1 MKRAGSL
8 QWCALTVAAL
18 AAVAGCSSQ
27 SSPRDTGATL
37 KPSVASPGSAATG
50 PSTTSAAKPVSVTV
64 SGSGDILLHSSL
76 WREAA
81 AYAKADGRSGYEF
94 DPMFAKV
101 RSAISASDLA
111 LCHQETPVSSTDTDL
126 SVPGSLVFNVPREI
140 ATTLKR
146 AGFEGCDVASNHTID
161 RGLLGM
167 ASTRR
172 QLTNAGLGVAGP
184 SADPNTSDKA
194 AMYGAK
200 GVKIAHL
207 AYTYTLPNSS
217 GPTTTVP
224 ADAPWLRSSLWPAVG
239 ATGIIADAT
248 AAKKAGADLVIVS
261 MHWGTEAVQQ
271 PTADQLALAKALT
284 KSPSVDAIFGTHA
297 HIVQPCTK
305 VNGKF
310 VFYGFGNF
318 ISNQGPGHGPQTES
332 NRDGVLAEITFT
344 RDASG
349 QWSQR
354 ATYQPTHV
362 NTAARHTVELST
374 PTTDAASWNRTRR
387 AMNAMGSCPAVADG
401 S

>member
-1 MKRAGSL
+1 MLGISSV
-8 QWCALTVAAL
+8 ALSAAL
-18 AAVAGCSSQ
+18 VAGCSSQ
-27 SSPRDTGATL
+27 SSSRDTGSTQKSSGA
-37 KPSVASPGSAATG
+37 PSSGSAGSSSAG
-50 PSTTSAAKPVSVTV
+50 PSTSAAAKPASVTV
-64 SGSGDILLHSSL
+64 SGSGDILLHSPL

-81 AYAKADGRSGYEF
+81 AYAKADGRSGYDF
-94 DPMFAKV
+94 DPMFANV

-126 SVPGSLVFNVPREI
+126 SMPGSLVFNVPRAI

-146 AGFEGCDVASNHTID
+146 AGFDGCDMASNHTID
-161 RGLLGM
+161 RGLRGM
-167 ASTRR
+167 ASTRL
-172 QLTNAGLGVAGP
+172 QLTKAGLGVAGP
-184 SADPNTSDKA
+184 SADRITSNKPAVYDV
-194 AMYGAK
+194 K
-200 GVKIAHL
+200 GVQIAHL
-207 AYTYTLPNSS
+207 AYTYTFPNSS

-224 ADAPWLRSSLWPAVG
+224 ADAPWLRSSLWPAAG
-239 ATGIIADAT
+239 AAGIIADAT
-248 AAKKAGADLVIVS
+248 AAKKAGADLVIVG

-271 PTADQLALAKALT
+271 PTADQLALARALT

-332 NRDGVLAEITFT
+332 NRDGVLAQITFT
-344 RDASG
+344 RDAPG

-374 PTTDAASWNRTRR
+374 PTADAASWNRTRR
-387 AMNAMGSCPAVADG
+387 AMNALGGCPAVADG